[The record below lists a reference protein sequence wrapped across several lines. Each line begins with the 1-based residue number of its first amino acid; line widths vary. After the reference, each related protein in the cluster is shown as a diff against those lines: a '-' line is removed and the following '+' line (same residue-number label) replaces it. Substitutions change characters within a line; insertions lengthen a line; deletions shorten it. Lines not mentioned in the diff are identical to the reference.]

1 MINYFTG
8 PIMTTS
14 AYSGQGQGPVHLASV
29 SCYGIESNLSS
40 CASQSGI
47 GVTNCYHG
55 NDVGLICSGI

>member
-1 MINYFTG
+1 
-8 PIMTTS
+8 MTTS